1 MIEGIAGT
9 PYAAGPKGD
18 QVPMANSGWRDVWP
32 RLLERP
38 DALMLELGAGGE
50 LLVAR
55 LRAALSLVLLLL
67 PLINAATG
75 EYSPWE
81 STIGM
86 LGVVLAVVMSQVW
99 LSLARD
105 RGRYRWLPWATSS
118 YDITLTTLVLAL
130 LAIGS
135 PATGLNS
142 MVVWVFYL
150 VAICMT
156 ALRND
161 GRLTI
166 SIGLLAMLQYG
177 GLAIAVFA
185 LAEAPEQLM
194 SLDYGTATVANT
206 VQRVVLIAM
215 MTAITS
221 TIVYRMQRLVE
232 LSGTDGL
239 TGLPNRTWLAHRFPG
254 MLDATRSQG
263 GSLSI
268 CLLNMDYFKRINDEI
283 GHQAGDRALRHA
295 VDVLQQQ
302 LEEGDFLSRL
312 GGEEFA
318 LLMPLPIGRAWE
330 RLDSMRRTSA
340 SQPFLADPG
349 ADPTRLTFSAG
360 IAGWPQDGSDLS
372 QLLRRADVRLRQAK
386 LQGRNRVLARDA

>member
-1 MIEGIAGT
+1 
-9 PYAAGPKGD
+9 
-18 QVPMANSGWRDVWP
+18 MANSGWRDVWP
-32 RLLERP
+32 RLVERP

-50 LLVAR
+50 LLVAQ

-67 PLINAATG
+67 PLVNVATG
-75 EYSPWE
+75 EYTLWE
-81 STIGM
+81 ATIGM
-86 LGVVLAVVMSQVW
+86 LGAVLAVVMSQVW
-99 LSLARD
+99 LALARP

-118 YDITLTTLVLAL
+118 YDVTLTTLVLAL

-135 PATGLNS
+135 PVAGLNS

-161 GRLTI
+161 GRLTVL
-166 SIGLLAMLQYG
+166 IGLLAMLQYAV
-177 GLAIAVFA
+177 LAIAVFA
-185 LAEAPEQLM
+185 LAEAPEQLV

-215 MTAITS
+215 VTAITS
-221 TIVYRMQRLVE
+221 TIVYRMQRLVD

-254 MLDATRSQG
+254 MLGGTRDQG

-268 CLLNMDYFKRINDEI
+268 CLVNLDHFKRINDEI

-295 VDVLQQQ
+295 VDMLREQ
-302 LEEGDFLSRL
+302 LDEGDFLARL

-340 SQPFLADPG
+340 SRPFLTDPG
-349 ADPTRLTFSAG
+349 ADPLRVTFSAG
-360 IAGWPQDGSDLS
+360 IASWPQDGTDLS

-386 LQGRNRVLARDA
+386 LEGRNRVLARDA